1 VIVMIPDCTNNM
13 KAKWQGPA
21 VFHFKRSKDSDM
33 IAMPDGVVRCLHA
46 NMLRAYNVPVN

>member
-1 VIVMIPDCTNNM
+1 M

-21 VFHFKRSKDSDM
+21 VVHFKRSKDSDM